1 MRDGN
6 KRSATKEAVGVPT
19 KNDLPESTREKI
31 VQLCN
36 ERVAELLDLQLQ
48 AKQAHWNVRGP
59 RFYQLHLLFDQVHEV
74 VSGLTDIVAERASQL
89 GGIVEGTVQ
98 AVHDHSELPAYPLDL
113 QEGLGHVQ
121 ALSAAIAAA
130 GQRARAAID
139 QADEL
144 DDKNSADIFTE
155 VSRALDKQLW
165 FVEAHLQAEQ

>member
-1 MRDGN
+1 MRNGN
-6 KRSATKEAVGVPT
+6 KRSATKEALGAPT

-36 ERVAELLDLQLQ
+36 ERVADLIDLQLQ

-59 RFYQLHLLFDQVHEV
+59 RFYQLHLLFDQVYEV
-74 VSGLTDIVAERASQL
+74 AVELTDIVAERASQL

-98 AVHDHSELPAYPLDL
+98 AVNQRSELDPYPLDL

-121 ALSAAIAAA
+121 ALSAALASA

-144 DDKNSADIFTE
+144 GDKDAADVFTE
-155 VSRALDKQLW
+155 VSRGLDKQLW